1 LNGGILAPGAF
12 FLGLLLP
19 VIIAFYLLKLK
30 RIEQEVPSTYLWRKM
45 VRDVEANAPWQ
56 RLRPN
61 LLMILQL
68 LFLAVLILALARPF
82 NWTEGSGGQ
91 AAIYILDTSASM
103 SATDVAPNRLES
115 AKQRAIQLV
124 DDLPD
129 SARVTVIDAGREA
142 RVLISSS
149 LDRRQAHLAVQEI
162 RPGTG
167 GSDLGVALE
176 LASAIAARQPG
187 TEIVV
192 LSDGRVELPKHLAI
206 KGALRYIP
214 FGLTGSAAGDN
225 QAISLLTLE
234 SSPGSGSLTA
244 FAQVTN
250 YGEKN
255 ASRRLNLLADGQL
268 INAFDLADIPAG
280 GGQKTAIAEGLPA
293 ETKIVEVQL
302 TGQDAL
308 ALDDHA
314 VAVRPD
320 TQPVPVTLVTTG
332 NRFIK
337 TALSLLPGIVLTEQE
352 TAAPASPE
360 TAATPASQPTPTLQP
375 SPTAGA
381 SGSDQAAL
389 FIYDNTVPDVL
400 PASGSL
406 LFIAPPKSTDF
417 FTTTGLV
424 DQPAAR
430 AIDPADPLL
439 QNVSFSEISILDAV
453 QIPLPDWATP
463 VVSGDL
469 PSGENTPLIFRGEV
483 NGRRIAVLAFDL
495 RHSDLPLQ
503 VAFPLLWSNLVD
515 WLAPGARSPIP
526 TQVAPGENL
535 SFSAPASAQS
545 TNGTENNGTNDTP
558 AATVTRPDGSTVPL
572 QPENGRF
579 LFADTSQLGVYQVN
593 FSGPSGSAHLRTAS
607 FAVNLFSPQE
617 STLKPA
623 DNLPG
628 LESQSAQTG
637 TVPQKAM
644 REWWR
649 PLALLALGLLTGE
662 WLVYQR
668 AALARLR
675 DLLLRRRMLTTR
687 TPLRSKR

>member
-1 LNGGILAPGAF
+1 MNALGILAPGAF

-19 VIIAFYLLKLK
+19 VIVALYLLKLK
-30 RIEQEVPSTYLWRKM
+30 RVEREVPSTYLWRKM

-82 NWTEGSGGQ
+82 NWTEGSAGQ
-91 AAIYILDTSASM
+91 AAIFILDTSASM
-103 SATDVAPNRLES
+103 SATDVAPSRIES

-124 DDLPD
+124 DGLPD
-129 SARVTVIDAGREA
+129 SARVTVIEAGREA

-149 LDRRQAHLAVQEI
+149 LDRRQAHLAIQDI
-162 RPGTG
+162 QPGTS

-187 TEIVV
+187 TEIIV
-192 LSDGRVELPKHLAI
+192 LSDGRVELPGRLAL
-206 KGALRYIP
+206 KGTLRYIP
-214 FGLTGSAAGDN
+214 FGLTSGANGAGDN

-234 SSPGSGSLTA
+234 PSPGSGSLTA

-250 YGEKN
+250 YGEKSS
-255 ASRRLNLLADGQL
+255 SRRLNLLADGQL
-268 INAFDLADIPAG
+268 VNAFDLADIPAG
-280 GGQKTAIAEGLPA
+280 GQKTAIAEGLPPG
-293 ETKIVEVQL
+293 TKIVKAQL
-302 TGQDAL
+302 TGKDAL
-308 ALDDHA
+308 PLDNQAIA
-314 VAVRPD
+314 VSQD
-320 TQPVPVTLVTTG
+320 TQPVPVTLVTQG

-337 TALSLLPGIVLTEQE
+337 TALSLLPGIVLTEQDLS
-352 TAAPASPE
+352 APGDQS
-360 TAATPASQPTPTLQP
+360 ATPSASQPTPTVEPAATASPQATSG
-375 SPTAGA
+375 SPT
-381 SGSDQAAL
+381 L
-389 FIYDNTVPDVL
+389 TIFDNTVPIVL

-406 LFIAPPKSTDF
+406 LFIAPPKSSDF

-424 DQPAAR
+424 ENPTAH

-439 QNVSFSEISILDAV
+439 QNVSFTEISILDAV
-453 QIPLPDWATP
+453 RIPLPDWATP

-469 PSGENTPLIFRGEV
+469 PSGENIPLVFRGEV
-483 NGRRIAVLAFDL
+483 NGRRMAVLTFDL

-515 WLAPGARSPIP
+515 WLAPGSRSPIP
-526 TQVAPGENL
+526 AQVAPGESL
-535 SFSAPASAQS
+535 SFSAPENAQAA
-545 TNGTENNGTNDTP
+545 NGQA
-558 AATVTRPDGSTVPL
+558 AATVIRPDGSTIPL
-572 QPENGRF
+572 QAENGRF

-593 FSGPSGSAHLRTAS
+593 FQSLQGSAPGRAA

-617 STLKPA
+617 SNLKPA
-623 DNLPG
+623 ASLPG
-628 LESQSAQTG
+628 LESQTG
-637 TVPQKAM
+637 QAGVSGQRAM

-675 DLLLRRRMLTTR
+675 DLLLKRLPATASLIRW
-687 TPLRSKR
+687 SKR